1 MGNTADPTTCEAC
14 AINRALIAKLE
25 ERLTALEAEVRGAPA
40 DVLLEEFAT
49 ANEPRDTR
57 QAAIDEY
64 NALEREAFYRELPW
78 LKEAE
83 DRRREK
89 YEAFMRERGLEP

>member
-1 MGNTADPTTCEAC
+1 MGNATDPATCEGC

-25 ERLTALEAEVRGAPA
+25 ERLTALEGEVRGAPA

-49 ANEPRDTR
+49 ANEPRDAR
-57 QAAIDEY
+57 QAAIDAY
-64 NALEREAFYRELPW
+64 HDLEREEFYREMPW

-83 DRRREK
+83 DRRRAK
-89 YEAFMRERGLEP
+89 YEAFMRQRGFEP